1 MTTVESCLFVD
12 PQGFLTDD
20 HHASREGSFDAIPE
34 EVKAQWGSTPLTLE
48 LIGEMMQG
56 TIEPFLSFLP
66 KSRNEPRHPS
76 FKWLGIL
83 YHVFGIILMDVIA
96 IPWWQDVRI
105 DKRASSAAN
114 NGFVETSLTW
124 GIPTWA
130 FTYIVCSFVTVAG
143 FSFVNG
149 FIWRCARR
157 GASFTSVI
165 ASPSWCSYNH
175 C

>member
-1 MTTVESCLFVD
+1 MLTTVESCLFVD

-96 IPWWQDVRI
+96 IPWWQDVRV

-149 FIWRCARR
+149 FIWRCACR
-157 GASFTSVI
+157 GASFTCHAT
-165 ASPSWCSYNH
+165 ASHS
-175 C
+175 

>member
-1 MTTVESCLFVD
+1 M
-12 PQGFLTDD
+12 
-20 HHASREGSFDAIPE
+20 
-34 EVKAQWGSTPLTLE
+34 LE
-48 LIGEMMQG
+48 LIEEMMQG

-96 IPWWQDVRI
+96 IPWWQDVRV

-149 FIWRCARR
+149 FIWRCACR
-157 GASFTSVI
+157 GAFFTSHAT
-165 ASPSWCSYNH
+165 ASHS
-175 C
+175 